1 MTKLLPILVSLLF
14 FTACQERG
22 DIDMSQVT
30 PKEKSAVDSLS
41 WLNHADPEKSA
52 RQALARGDKRLMAM
66 AMRTTNLPGIKPE
79 LLSKAKSVCGVRYLA
94 GSTDTVLGET
104 HLKLI
109 QAAADYAASYNR
121 IILDHC
127 LEK

>member
-1 MTKLLPILVSLLF
+1 MKELLPVLVSLLF
-14 FTACQERG
+14 FTACQEREG
-22 DIDMSQVT
+22 VDMSQVG
-30 PKEKSAVDSLS
+30 PEEKSGVDSLL
-41 WLNHADPEKSA
+41 WLNNADPEKNA

-66 AMRTTNLPGIKPE
+66 AMRTPNLPGIKPE
-79 LLSKAKSVCGVRYLA
+79 LLSKAKRVCGVRYLE

-109 QAAADYAASYNR
+109 QAAAEYAASYNR
-121 IILDHC
+121 LILGHC